1 MSFLRSDLTF
11 NAVFLQ
17 SKPDGSRRTIH
28 NNPFSCV
35 LLGKKFDYLFG
46 RNDKHAEHQVQEHLF
61 AATDSDRLSA
71 V

>member
-1 MSFLRSDLTF
+1 M
-11 NAVFLQ
+11 
-17 SKPDGSRRTIH
+17 
-28 NNPFSCV
+28 

-46 RNDKHAEHQVQEHLF
+46 RNDKHAEHQVKEHLF